1 MSINARVKLVRK
13 KKKYTQEEFGKIL
26 NLGQAGVSWIEQE
39 GNKVTEEHI
48 KRICEKFSVDDYWLR
63 TGKGMMEIDHTV
75 DLVDRLAHE
84 LKLTEKEK
92 NILLAY
98 TSFPEEER
106 AEMMESAGNIM
117 QRYYAITYG
126 GLDLSH
132 RSDDIEIEKK
142 VAEYRL
148 KLEAEREEELIKSKR
163 TFTASEKRKMLA
175 EQDNNKIEK

>member
-48 KRICEKFSVDDYWLR
+48 KRICEKFSVDEYWLR

-117 QRYYAITYG
+117 QRY
-126 GLDLSH
+126 
-132 RSDDIEIEKK
+132 
-142 VAEYRL
+142 
-148 KLEAEREEELIKSKR
+148 
-163 TFTASEKRKMLA
+163 
-175 EQDNNKIEK
+175 